1 MEQAQTG
8 SILIAEPFMVDP
20 NFKRAVVGLCDHTE
34 EEGTVGFVLNK
45 PLGLKVNEL
54 IVDFPDFDT
63 EVYFG
68 GPVQTDSI
76 HYIHNMGD
84 LLEGSTKVVDGLWW
98 GGDFEKLKFLIRSEM
113 IFPENIR
120 FFVGYSGWSPGQLEE
135 EMAGGS
141 WVLSD
146 LYANYLFK
154 SKPTK
159 LWQQVLKNI
168 GDTHSVIAEM
178 PDAANWN

>member
-1 MEQAQTG
+1 MDKAQTG

-20 NFKRAVVGLCDHTE
+20 NFKRSVVAVCDYTE

-45 PLGLKVNEL
+45 PLGLQINEL
-54 IVDFPDFDT
+54 ITDFPSFEAD
-63 EVYFG
+63 VYFG

-76 HYIHNMGD
+76 HYVHNVGD
-84 LLEGSTKVVDGLWW
+84 LLEKSTKVVDGVWW
-98 GGDFEKLKFLIRSEM
+98 GGDFEKLKFLIRSDM
-113 IFPENIR
+113 VQPHNIR

-135 EMAGGS
+135 EMVSGS

-146 LYANYLFK
+146 LDANYLFK
-154 SKPTK
+154 SKPKK
-159 LWQQVLKNI
+159 LWKQVLKNI
-168 GDTHSVIAEM
+168 GDTHSVIAQM